1 MLDLPVGDVIVGVG
15 VGADLAEE
23 SLEPLVVL
31 EFFEARLAFGVVLQV
46 LAVGDEALALF
57 GKNV

>member
-23 SLEPLVVL
+23 GLEPLVVL
-31 EFFEARLAFGVVLQV
+31 ELFEARLALGVVLQV
-46 LAVGDEALALF
+46 LAVGDEALALLEIF
-57 GKNV
+57 